1 MPRMSSSRTKTGDKI
16 QSDAAR
22 EEGKRT
28 HQQLARRR
36 QGHKMQPP
44 PGRRR
49 GQARSVEASEGQ
61 MGAV

>member
-1 MPRMSSSRTKTGDKI
+1 MSSSRTKTGDKI

-44 PGRRR
+44 PGRRTE
-49 GQARSVEASEGQ
+49 GTSEEFRS
-61 MGAV
+61 

>member
-1 MPRMSSSRTKTGDKI
+1 MPRKSSRSDKI

-36 QGHKMQPP
+36 QGNKMQPP
-44 PGRRR
+44 PGRRGTSEECR
-49 GQARSVEASEGQ
+49 SEGQ
-61 MGAV
+61 VGAAV

>member
-1 MPRMSSSRTKTGDKI
+1 MSSSRTNTGDKI

-44 PGRRR
+44 PGRRGTSEECR
-49 GQARSVEASEGQ
+49 SEGQ
-61 MGAV
+61 VGAAV